1 MRRAI
6 LLGSLL
12 ILAFGCAGE
21 RARQYELRGQILAID
36 GQNGTVTIR
45 HSDIKGFMPAMTM
58 PFKVKDR
65 KLLEG
70 RQRGDVVAGTLV
82 VTDSDVYLTRLDVTG
97 HGDVVQVGTRPP
109 LVADVLQPGSAVP
122 DVRLVEASGRTLQL
136 SSLRGFVL
144 ALTFIYTRCPL
155 PQFCPLMDRQFA
167 AVLQRVRGDARLRG
181 SVRML
186 SISFD
191 PEYDT
196 LDVLDA
202 HARRVGADG
211 TLWRFATADR
221 PTIDVF
227 APRFGMVVMREDGGG
242 ITHNLRTAII
252 DRQGRLVKIY
262 DGSDWTADQLV
273 ADLVKAAGTQR
284 QRSNGEARQ
293 RTGT

>member
-273 ADLVKAAGTQR
+273 ADLVKAAGTQG